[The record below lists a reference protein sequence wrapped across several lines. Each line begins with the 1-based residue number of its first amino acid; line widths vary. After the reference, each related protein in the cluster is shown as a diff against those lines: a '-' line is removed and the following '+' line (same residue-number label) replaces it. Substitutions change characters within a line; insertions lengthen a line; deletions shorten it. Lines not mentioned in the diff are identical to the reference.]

1 MKIVSIA
8 QSESYKQEVV
18 EKAIYDCLDGIPGIK
33 SRLKNGVRVL
43 VKVNLLKK
51 NYPED
56 AVTTHP
62 AVVEAIVRYLQGL
75 GCSVIIGDSPGGPYN
90 IKRLLSIYKASGMK
104 KVSENTGCEL
114 NYDTSVVNI
123 INEEAQK
130 LKQMQIIKIAE
141 EVDFI
146 VSAAKFKTHGMMLYT
161 GGVKNLFGVIPGL
174 TKAEYHFKMNSAEN
188 FAHHLVD
195 ICEYIKPV
203 FTIID
208 AIEGMEGDGPSA
220 GDKRQVGLILA
231 SENPYAL
238 DTVGAHIMGM
248 LPLQVPTIKVA
259 KERGL
264 FSGEVN
270 DLSVKGLQLDDI
282 HIPPFQL
289 PGSLGKSLVSGKVP
303 KFVEE
308 FLINALRA
316 QPVFNYS
323 RCISCGECARGC
335 PAKIIDMSSGKPILD
350 LNQCISCFCCHELC
364 PEKAV
369 SIKKHW
375 LHRLLFR

>member
-1 MKIVSIA
+1 MEIVSIA
-8 QSESYKQEVV
+8 QSESYKQEEV
-18 EKAIYDCLDGIPGIK
+18 EKAVYDCLDGIPGIK
-33 SRLKNGVRVL
+33 GRLKNGARVL

-51 NYPED
+51 NAPED

-90 IKRLLSIYKASGMK
+90 VKRLISIYKASGMTQ
-104 KVSENTGCEL
+104 VSENTGCEL
-114 NYDTSVVNI
+114 NYDTSVIDITNDK
-123 INEEAQK
+123 AQK
-130 LKQMQIIKIAE
+130 LKQMQIMKIAE

-146 VSAAKFKTHGMMLYT
+146 VSAAKFKTHGMLLYT

-174 TKAEYHFKMNSAEN
+174 TKAEYHFKMNNAEN

-220 GDKRQVGLILA
+220 GEKRQVGLLLA
-231 SENPYAL
+231 SENPYTL
-238 DTVGAHIMGM
+238 DTVGAHIMGIQ
-248 LPLQVPTIKVA
+248 PLQVPTVKVA
-259 KERGL
+259 RERGL
-264 FSGEVN
+264 FSGELK
-270 DLSVKGLQLDDI
+270 DLSVRGLPLEDI
-282 HIPPFQL
+282 HILPFKL

-308 FLINALRA
+308 FLISALRA
-316 QPVFNYS
+316 QPVFNYD

-335 PAKIIDMSSGKPILD
+335 PAKIIDMSSGKPILN

-364 PEKAV
+364 PKKAV
-369 SIKKHW
+369 TIKKHW

>member
-1 MKIVSIA
+1 MEIVSIA
-8 QSESYKQEVV
+8 QAKSYKQEEV
-18 EKAIYDCLDGIPGIK
+18 EKAVYDCLDGIPGIK
-33 SRLKNGVRVL
+33 GRLKNGARVL

-51 NYPED
+51 NAPED

-90 IKRLLSIYKASGMK
+90 VKRLISIYKATGMTQ
-104 KVSENTGCEL
+104 VSENTGCEL
-114 NYDTSVVNI
+114 NYDTSAVAI
-123 INEEAQK
+123 LNEKAQK

-174 TKAEYHFKMNSAEN
+174 TKAEYHFKMNNAEN

-220 GDKRQVGLILA
+220 GEKRQVGLLLA

-248 LPLQVPTIKVA
+248 RPLQVPTVKVA

-264 FSGEVN
+264 FSGELKE
-270 DLSVKGLQLDDI
+270 LSVRGLQLEDI
-282 HIPPFQL
+282 HIPPFKL

-303 KFVEE
+303 QFVEE

-316 QPVFNYS
+316 QPVFNYN

-350 LNQCISCFCCHELC
+350 LNKCISCFCCHELC
-364 PEKAV
+364 PKKAV
-369 SIKKHW
+369 TIKKHW

>member
-1 MKIVSIA
+1 MEIVSIA
-8 QSESYKQEVV
+8 QSKSYKQEEV
-18 EKAIYDCLDGIPGIK
+18 EKAVYDCLDGIPGIK
-33 SRLKNGVRVL
+33 GRLKNGARVL

-51 NYPED
+51 NAPVD

-90 IKRLLSIYKASGMK
+90 VKRLISIYKATGMTQ
-104 KVSENTGCEL
+104 VSENTGCEL
-114 NYDTSVVNI
+114 NYDTSAVAI
-123 INEEAQK
+123 FNEKAQK

-174 TKAEYHFKMNSAEN
+174 TKAEYHFKMNNAEN

-220 GDKRQVGLILA
+220 GEKRQV
-231 SENPYAL
+231 
-238 DTVGAHIMGM
+238 
-248 LPLQVPTIKVA
+248 
-259 KERGL
+259 
-264 FSGEVN
+264 
-270 DLSVKGLQLDDI
+270 
-282 HIPPFQL
+282 
-289 PGSLGKSLVSGKVP
+289 
-303 KFVEE
+303 
-308 FLINALRA
+308 
-316 QPVFNYS
+316 
-323 RCISCGECARGC
+323 
-335 PAKIIDMSSGKPILD
+335 
-350 LNQCISCFCCHELC
+350 
-364 PEKAV
+364 
-369 SIKKHW
+369 
-375 LHRLLFR
+375 